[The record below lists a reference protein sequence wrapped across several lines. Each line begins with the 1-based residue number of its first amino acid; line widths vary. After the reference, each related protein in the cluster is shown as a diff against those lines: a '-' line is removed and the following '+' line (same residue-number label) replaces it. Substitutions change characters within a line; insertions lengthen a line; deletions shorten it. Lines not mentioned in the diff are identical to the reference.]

1 MNAGPPYTILPDGI
15 RIAVRVTPRAH
26 RDVLDGVDCDA
37 DGRAVLRIRL
47 SAAPS
52 DGAANDAL
60 LALVRTETGMRRSA
74 IRLLSGATARAKM
87 LLLTGDPADIARRLD
102 RWIGDATK

>member
-1 MNAGPPYTILPDGI
+1 MNDAPPYSIRDDGV

-26 RDVLDGVDCDA
+26 RDALDGIDRDA
-37 DGRAVLRIRL
+37 DGQAVFRIRL

-60 LALVRTETGMRRSA
+60 FALIRAETGIRRSA
-74 IRLLSGATARAKM
+74 IRLLSGATARTKLLM
-87 LLLTGDPADIARRLD
+87 LAGDPTDLRPRLD
-102 RWIGDATK
+102 QWIMRGTR